1 MYKSYSDKWVSI
13 WHLKAPN
20 GSKFDASKKVIPN
33 SINVMECKL
42 YKGCTSPP
50 NFLTPKY
57 LGLES
62 RPFFVDPA
70 VFLVAQRLNTKL
82 IPPEDSGI
90 KHISGR
96 QNIFQNRRKVQGK
109 PTAHMLSPVALA
121 YTEAFE
127 ISSLTFTLLKID
139 EKTILL
145 ATGHLQSWMILLN

>member
-1 MYKSYSDKWVSI
+1 
-13 WHLKAPN
+13 
-20 GSKFDASKKVIPN
+20 
-33 SINVMECKL
+33 
-42 YKGCTSPP
+42 
-50 NFLTPKY
+50 

-139 EKTILL
+139 EKAILL
-145 ATGHLQSWMILLN
+145 ATGHLQ

>member
-1 MYKSYSDKWVSI
+1 MMF
-13 WHLKAPN
+13 P
-20 GSKFDASKKVIPN
+20 GSTF
-33 SINVMECKL
+33 
-42 YKGCTSPP
+42 SPP

-82 IPPEDSGI
+82 ITPEDS
-90 KHISGR
+90 
-96 QNIFQNRRKVQGK
+96 
-109 PTAHMLSPVALA
+109 VALA

-139 EKTILL
+139 EKAILL
-145 ATGHLQSWMILLN
+145 ATGHLTCVSRRAAAAEDEPAAAAAALGEGTDDGVAAWGPAFALCCRQWT